1 MQKTIYELANEEMQ
15 RLIGV
20 YLKLAEETNTL
31 SNLRPKHVKDEDSR
45 CIVLAGIG
53 SSLDPK
59 VASPKQVVAE
69 WSRMKA
75 VPFDI
80 ETSITSG
87 VYHSIREYGQQL
99 LDEVE
104 RETKGFS
111 RFTPDYISGH
121 SYLLPIL
128 QHLAGLF
135 SKAALKRRVGTASDR
150 AVAPPAAEKLAILLN
165 ERQLEGMVNKGEI
178 LQRLES
184 TLEGLVRD
192 LVGKVLLESMV
203 ANALKER
210 HLPFQRESDY
220 RALKGVVYDFRAD
233 FVLPSASEPLA
244 FIEVRKSSTRHASL
258 YAKDKMFSA
267 INWKGQ
273 KKELLGVLLVD
284 GPWTSATLKVMAKVF
299 DYVIP
304 ITRAHEVAEVLE
316 AYLKGDKSKL
326 RWLIEFRISPST

>member
-20 YLKLAEETNTL
+20 YLKLAEKTDTL
-31 SNLRPKHVKDEDSR
+31 SNLQPEHVADEDSR
-45 CIVLAGIG
+45 RIVLAGIG
-53 SSLDPK
+53 SPLDPK
-59 VASPKQVVAE
+59 ATSPQQVVAE

-75 VPFDI
+75 VPFDM

-87 VYHSIREYGQQL
+87 VYHCIRQYGQEL
-99 LDEVE
+99 LDAVE
-104 RETKGFS
+104 KETKGFS
-111 RFTPDYISGH
+111 SFMPDYIFGH
-121 SYLLPIL
+121 PYLLPVF

-135 SKAALKRRVGTASDR
+135 SKAALKRKMGSASDR
-150 AVAPPAAEKLAILLN
+150 AIAPPVAEKLAVLLN
-165 ERQLEGMVNKGEI
+165 ERQLGRIVNKGEI

-192 LVGKVLLESMV
+192 LVGKVLLESVV

-210 HLPFQRESDY
+210 LLPFQRESDY
-220 RALKGVVYDFRAD
+220 RTLKGIVYDFRAD
-233 FVLPSASEPLA
+233 FVLPSVAEPLA

-267 INWKGQ
+267 INWKG
-273 KKELLGVLLVD
+273 KNKDLLGVLLVD
-284 GPWTSATLKVMAKVF
+284 GPWTTATLKVMAKVF

-304 ITRAHEVAEVLE
+304 ITRVHEVAEVLE

-326 RWLIEFRISPST
+326 RWLIEFRISPSK